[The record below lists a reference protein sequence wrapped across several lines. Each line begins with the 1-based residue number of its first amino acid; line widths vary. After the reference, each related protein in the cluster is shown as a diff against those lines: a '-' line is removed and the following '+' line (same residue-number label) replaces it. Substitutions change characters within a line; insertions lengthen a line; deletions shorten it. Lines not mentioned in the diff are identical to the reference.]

1 MIREQRISS
10 QNFEKKLQ
18 MINEVSYI
26 SNIISTGSP
35 AANLFWLSQYEEEN
49 FAKIHKFLI
58 GPDYIAYRLTGKIQ
72 TDYCE
77 ASTSSLCD
85 LKTGTWSEEIRRLFK
100 FPRDIYP
107 EIKGTCEVCG
117 IVTKTVAGKN
127 FHFKQDVK
135 SANRNRRQPSGSHR
149 NRLFRKRVS
158 STFFRYIWGF

>member
-1 MIREQRISS
+1 M
-10 QNFEKKLQ
+10 
-18 MINEVSYI
+18 
-26 SNIISTGSP
+26 
-35 AANLFWLSQYEEEN
+35 
-49 FAKIHKFLI
+49 I
-58 GPDYIAYRLTGKIQ
+58 GPDYIVYRLTGNIQ

-85 LKTGTWSEEIRRLFK
+85 LKTGAWSEEIRRLLE

-117 IVTKTVAGKN
+117 TVTKQWQEK

-158 STFFRYIWGF
+158 STFFRYIWGFNVSKKNKL